1 MATVHSLD
9 RWLRRIE
16 ETQRQA
22 HARRDHFAEAER
34 LVREGDP
41 ISRRWTWA
49 DPDDGSHLE
58 MTWDPSMGPWEPLM
72 LLIDAAEDVAH
83 GIPRRGRNGEMLT
96 LEMLN
101 RAILE
106 RVNRAGTVVA
116 LRDERP
122 VPQPIA
128 APATEAM
135 RRESEQNVGLIL
147 NMLGS
152 SRRVGRS
159 RHTR

>member
-16 ETQRQA
+16 QAQRQA
-22 HARRDHFAEAER
+22 RVQREQFAEAER
-34 LVREGDP
+34 LVREGDL
-41 ISRRWTWA
+41 ISRRWTWV
-49 DPDDGSHLE
+49 DPDDGSRLE
-58 MTWDPSMGPWEPLM
+58 MAWDPSMGPWEPL
-72 LLIDAAEDVAH
+72 LLLLDAGEDIAH

-96 LEMLN
+96 LEMVN

-122 VPQPIA
+122 VPQPVA

-147 NMLGS
+147 NMIGS
-152 SRRVGRS
+152 SRRAGRS